1 MYLNNK
7 SIYIPKTA
15 HRSHESMHQIHECIM
30 RSSRCQSDRKGDTFY
45 ISNYINSNSKIQSR
59 QELYGHA
66 FSALWR
72 PIVKLSGVGQSL
84 DGWPKIYY
92 QELLRVSDGTLSR
105 WSRLHLQSLAPINP
119 YWGPHGGLWPVL
131 LICIIR
137 KACAAAMGTLI
148 DWWWWW
154 WWWWWWLWWW
164 HQPDTKMTSDTKT
177 NRRKGNPQT
186 VYDYNVPTDG
196 HRSCFWVRTLAET
209 WPSPTMWAHSRWVST

>member
-72 PIVKLSGVGQSL
+72 PIVEVKRRWSVI
-84 DGWPKIYY
+84 GWVTKN
-92 QELLRVSDGTLSR
+92 LLSR
-105 WSRLHLQSLAPINP
+105 APPCFGWHIEP
-119 YWGPHGGLWPVL
+119 LVP
-131 LICIIR
+131 
-137 KACAAAMGTLI
+137 AAFA
-148 DWWWWW
+148 
-154 WWWWWWLWWW
+154 
-164 HQPDTKMTSDTKT
+164 
-177 NRRKGNPQT
+177 
-186 VYDYNVPTDG
+186 V
-196 HRSCFWVRTLAET
+196 
-209 WPSPTMWAHSRWVST
+209 VSTHQSVLGPAWWVMARSPYMYHKEGLCCSNGDINRLMMMMMMIMMMTPTRYQDDVRY